1 MQQSFHKIYDRYNT
15 LMYGQKTLNDTA
27 AAKTWSKPYR
37 HYLRKWLPKQKDA
50 SIVDLACGRG
60 YLIWFLDSLGYSN
73 VSGVDISEEQIAAAK
88 KVTTKVLQ
96 SDLLEFLKGQENAF
110 DFITAIDIAE
120 HLTKEEL
127 LLFLELTHKA
137 LKSKGRIVI
146 QTINAE
152 SPWGMSIRY
161 GDFTHENAFTPDVLS
176 KILTMIGFKNIEVRE
191 AGPVVYGPK
200 SLIRKMAWLMIRWA
214 LTAYNLI
221 ERGDCGSRIF
231 TRVFF
236 VSAVKEER

>member
-1 MQQSFHKIYDRYNT
+1 MQQSYKKIYARYT
-15 LMYGQKTLNDTA
+15 SLMYGQKTFNDA
-27 AAKTWSKPYR
+27 GAAKIWCKPYR

-50 SIVDLACGRG
+50 AIVDLACGRG
-60 YLIWFLDSLGYSN
+60 YLLWLLDSLGYSN
-73 VSGVDISEEQIAAAK
+73 IYGVDISEEQIASAK
-88 KVTTKVLQ
+88 KVTTNVLQ
-96 SDLLEFLKGQENAF
+96 SDLLEFLKNRENEF

-120 HLTKEEL
+120 HFTKDEL
-127 LLFLELTHKA
+127 LSFLELAYTA
-137 LKSKGRIVI
+137 LKSEGRIVI

-191 AGPVVYGPK
+191 AGPVVYGLK
-200 SLIRKMAWLMIRWA
+200 STIRKVAWLIIRSVLA
-214 LTAYNLI
+214 VYNLV
-221 ERGDCGSRIF
+221 ETGDLGSQIF

-236 VSAVKEER
+236 ISAIKK